1 MRVVKP
7 RFHVNFSVFC
17 FLYRLFIG
25 CISSAFV
32 LALLVFIVTLYI
44 FVIYF
49 TSKDEL
55 KSLTG
60 NVPRSTSLICANA
73 RGVILYKLVQVH
85 YPWASYIPRKVIGFW
100 WRVGHLRLFCLL
112 SKLVEFGKTN
122 DGNNLNKESNLAS
135 LLEVKKS
142 CPKNDDQMSSLW
154 VKI

>member
-1 MRVVKP
+1 MYRVVKP

-17 FLYRLFIG
+17 LLYRLFIG

-60 NVPRSTSLICANA
+60 NVPRSALLICVNA
-73 RGVILYKLVQVH
+73 MGVILYKLVQVH
-85 YPWASYIPRKVIGFW
+85 YLYASCIPRKVIGFW
-100 WRVGHLRLFCLL
+100 WRVGHLCLFCLL
-112 SKLVEFGKTN
+112 T
-122 DGNNLNKESNLAS
+122 
-135 LLEVKKS
+135 
-142 CPKNDDQMSSLW
+142 
-154 VKI
+154 

>member
-1 MRVVKP
+1 M
-7 RFHVNFSVFC
+7 
-17 FLYRLFIG
+17 YRLFIG

-60 NVPRSTSLICANA
+60 NVPRSTSLICVNA

-85 YPWASYIPRKVIGFW
+85 YPCASCIPRKVIGFW

-112 SKLVEFGKTN
+112 SKLGEYGKTN
-122 DGNNLNKESNLAS
+122 DGNNLNKESIAS

-142 CPKNDDQMSSLW
+142 CPKNDDQMPSLW